1 MTPKVTQ
8 NPKNLSQVLRV
19 KLFKAA
25 TKDVNRQHMNVLK
38 HFYTSNMD
46 VGSSLNMIDNEQL
59 INVLKHVYMS
69 NMDAG
74 SCLNMIDAST
84 MM

>member
-1 MTPKVTQ
+1 
-8 NPKNLSQVLRV
+8 
-19 KLFKAA
+19 
-25 TKDVNRQHMNVLK
+25 
-38 HFYTSNMD
+38 
-46 VGSSLNMIDNEQL
+46 MIDNEQL